1 MYIPTS
7 FNLQEILNMLKQE
20 YALTQNVKSRVT
32 RGNVLDALEKTM
44 NHLRQFRQT
53 PKNGLVIFCGNVS
66 EKEGQNDIKLW
77 SIEPIEPL
85 YQKMYWCDQT
95 FSLDP
100 LKEMIRE
107 KEIYGAIL
115 IDTSGSDIGFLT
127 GKRVSLEK
135 HVDSLVPGKTTK
147 GGWSQQ
153 RYARIREDAKIDH
166 MKKTA
171 EMANDILKQQ
181 KDLKGIIIG
190 GPGPLKEKFV
200 EGEYLDHELRKK
212 LLGVVDTSYMDI
224 QGMEEAFHRGEHLI
238 QEAAAVK
245 EKHLMQKFFTHLQK
259 EDGLAVYGL
268 DAVNNALNF
277 GAVDVVVISEIFDW
291 VKMKLRCQCGTEH
304 EKEEKPHTKVKCP
317 NCGAVMNVES
327 EEELTEIISQRA
339 KNMGSEVEII
349 SIGSREG
356 EQLKQIGG
364 IGAILRFRV

>member
-1 MYIPTS
+1 MYIPTG
-7 FNLQEILNMLKQE
+7 FNLQEISNMLKQE

-32 RGNVLDALEKTM
+32 RGNVLDALEKIM

-66 EKEGQNDIKLW
+66 EKEGQTDIKLW

-100 LKEMIRE
+100 LREMVRE
-107 KEIYGAIL
+107 KEVYGSIL
-115 IDTSGSDIGFLT
+115 IDASGSDIGFLI
-127 GKRVSLEK
+127 GKRVTLEK
-135 HVDSLVPGKTTK
+135 HIDSLVPGKTTK
-147 GGWSQQ
+147 GGWSQM
-153 RYARIREDAKIDH
+153 RYQRIREEAKIDH

-171 EMANDILKQQ
+171 GIAGEILKQQ

-212 LLGVVDTSYMDI
+212 ILGIVDTSYMEI
-224 QGMEEAFHRGEHLI
+224 QGLEEAFHRGEHLI

-245 EKHLMQKFFTHLQK
+245 EKKLMQNFFTHLQK

-268 DAVNNALNF
+268 ESVVKALDF
-277 GAVDVVVISEIFDW
+277 GAVEIILISESFDW
-291 VKMKLRCQCGTEH
+291 VRMKLKCQCGTEY
-304 EKEEKPHTKVKCP
+304 EKEEKPHTKIKCP
-317 NCGAVMNVES
+317 NCGAIMDLES
-327 EEELTEIISQRA
+327 EEELADIISQRA
-339 KNMGSEVEII
+339 KDMGSEVEII
-349 SIGSREG
+349 SVGSREG

-364 IGAILRFRV
+364 IGAILRFRI